1 MKKSEELKQEAQQE
15 ESDFAYMAKM
25 NKSMR
30 EARLERFEDGYTEK
44 LEIIFNYYTQNELA
58 IALGI
63 TQWKLLQKMQN
74 DDFTQV
80 EINDIDHIFEKEIKE
95 SKEYIHDVFM
105 EKIKIPQ
112 DILDKSFESTKGKI
126 LKWIPDKK

>member
-1 MKKSEELKQEAQQE
+1 MKA
-15 ESDFAYMAKM
+15 
-25 NKSMR
+25 NK
-30 EARLERFEDGYTEK
+30 EK
-44 LEIIFNYYTQNELA
+44 LDIIFNYYTQNELA

-80 EINDIDHIFEKEIKE
+80 EINDIEHIFENEIKE

-105 EKIKIPQ
+105 RKIKIPQ
-112 DILDKSFESTKGKI
+112 DILGKSFESTNNKI